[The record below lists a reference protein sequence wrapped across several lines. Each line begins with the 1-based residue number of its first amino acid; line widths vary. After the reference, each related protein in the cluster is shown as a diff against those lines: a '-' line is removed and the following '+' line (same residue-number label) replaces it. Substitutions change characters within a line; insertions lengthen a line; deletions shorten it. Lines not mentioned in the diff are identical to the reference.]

1 MDVQFLAEGFQTIIQ
16 PGNLVLI
23 FAGMLI
29 GVLFGALPGI
39 SSSMGIVLMLP
50 FTYYMGVLPSIILL
64 VALYA
69 GGAYGG
75 SITAILF
82 NTPGTPESVATT
94 FDGYPMTQQGKAGRA
109 LGLAISASAFGGVFS
124 AIIMLFLAPPLSKIA
139 LHIQSAEYFA
149 LALLGLMVIASIG
162 SKSPLKAGISGI
174 LGILLAMIGLDPI
187 MGKERFTF
195 DSIYLMNGVEF
206 IPIMIGA
213 FALAEVFNQV
223 IERSENANNHKDT
236 KVSMETIKIIQL
248 LKYKWVLL
256 KSAIIGTLIGILPG
270 TGGSIASIVS
280 YGEVMRSSKNKKQFG
295 EGAEEGVIAPET
307 SNNAA
312 AGGAII
318 PTLVLG
324 IPGSPT
330 TAVILAALVLQGL
343 QPGPQLMSAQ
353 PLLLYC
359 IFFSMLIASITVLIG
374 GRIGVKAF
382 AATLKLPYYILG
394 PFIVILSIIGSYA
407 VSNDMFQVYI
417 MVLFGVIGYF
427 MKKFNFSP
435 AAMILGLVLGLMME
449 ENFRRHLL
457 VTGGDFLSFFTRP
470 LSLIIIIIAVAAL
483 FLPMLPKKKKQKGEK
498 PPKKDENDYE
508 EKKVVSK

>member
-1 MDVQFLAEGFQTIIQ
+1 M
-16 PGNLVLI
+16 
-23 FAGMLI
+23 
-29 GVLFGALPGI
+29 
-39 SSSMGIVLMLP
+39 S
-50 FTYYMGVLPSIILL
+50 
-64 VALYA
+64 
-69 GGAYGG
+69 
-75 SITAILF
+75 
-82 NTPGTPESVATT
+82 
-94 FDGYPMTQQGKAGRA
+94 
-109 LGLAISASAFGGVFS
+109 
-124 AIIMLFLAPPLSKIA
+124 
-139 LHIQSAEYFA
+139 
-149 LALLGLMVIASIG
+149 
-162 SKSPLKAGISGI
+162 
-174 LGILLAMIGLDPI
+174 
-187 MGKERFTF
+187 
-195 DSIYLMNGVEF
+195 
-206 IPIMIGA
+206 
-213 FALAEVFNQV
+213 AEVFNQV

-236 KVSMETIKIIQL
+236 KVSMETIKIIEL

-359 IFFSMLIASITVLIG
+359 IFFSMLIVNITVLIG

-457 VTGGDFLSFFTRP
+457 VTGGDFLSFFTAP
-470 LSLIIIIIAVAAL
+470 
-483 FLPMLPKKKKQKGEK
+483 
-498 PPKKDENDYE
+498 YH
-508 EKKVVSK
+508 